1 MTTVI
6 VFDTETTGLPSKY
19 NAKVTELG
27 VWPYIV
33 QFSWIVYD
41 IENMDM
47 IKCEDHIIKLKDMS
61 IPPESTKIHG
71 ITNEM
76 MNENG
81 KDLLGVIS
89 HFYDDLSTADICVAH
104 NLKFDKSM
112 IMVESARLNI
122 SSELFENKID
132 FCTMLYG
139 GAITKLTR
147 INYQKK
153 VVPKHPKLIELYEKL
168 FDQRPSNLHNSLMDV
183 VVCFRCYYKM
193 RYNRDLLED
202 DDKFGGF
209 QCFN

>member
-47 IKCEDHIIKLKDMS
+47 IKCEDHIIKLKNMT
-61 IPPESTKIHG
+61 IPPQSTEIHG

-76 MNENG
+76 MNEKG
-81 KDLLGVIS
+81 VDLLGVIGK
-89 HFYDDLSTADICVAH
+89 FYDDLQNADICVAH

-122 SSELFENKID
+122 SSELFENKIE

-139 GAITKLTR
+139 DKITKLTR
-147 INYQKK
+147 LNYQNKT
-153 VVPKHPKLIELYEKL
+153 VSKHPKLIELYEKL
-168 FDQRPSNLHNSLMDV
+168 FDQRPSNLHNSLVDV
-183 VVCFRCYYKM
+183 LVCFRCYYKM

-209 QCFN
+209 DCFN